1 MLRAIS
7 RDVIAAPY
15 LAATHPD
22 RDAADLLARFGQEAG
37 GVARARAAE
46 SRRLGNHIHF
56 CRWREVERLIEALG
70 ENPGGQ
76 TVH

>member
-1 MLRAIS
+1 VVTAL
-7 RDVIAAPY
+7 AAPY
-15 LAATHPD
+15 LAATRPH
-22 RDAADLLARFGQEAG
+22 RDAADLLQRFGEEAG

-70 ENPGGQ
+70 EGRSGQ
-76 TVH
+76 TLH

>member
-1 MLRAIS
+1 
-7 RDVIAAPY
+7 VIAAPY
-15 LAATHPD
+15 LAATRPH
-22 RDAADLLARFGQEAG
+22 RDAVDLLQRFGEEAG

-70 ENPGGQ
+70 EDCSGQ